1 MRSTT
6 TRNSIPLKCTPQ
18 AAYEFVTTPDNWV
31 GTHPVTAEV
40 IGDNTGQSAVVGASW
55 IEVIVH
61 EGEAPFKAEWTVT
74 EAIPGARW
82 VIVAYELRG
91 PREHCEIVYTFDE
104 ADGGTEFTRVMTV
117 HSPSVDRHGVYL
129 KKVKEALEG

>member
-6 TRNSIPLKCTPQ
+6 SRNSIHFDCPPQ

-40 IGDNTGQSAVVGASW
+40 SGESTGQSAGQGTSW
-55 IEVIVH
+55 SELISPRGID
-61 EGEAPFKAEWTVT
+61 PFKVRWTVI

-82 VIVAYELRG
+82 VIVAPTLRG
-91 PREHCEIVYTFDE
+91 PGEHCEIVYTFED
-104 ADGGTEFTRVMTV
+104 ADGGTDFHRVMTV
-117 HSPSVDRHGVYL
+117 HSPVNDVHDEYL
-129 KKVKEALEG
+129 AKVKQALES